1 MRGISPIIASVLLI
15 AITMSV
21 AVVLATFVTSYTS
34 ETVGRISPACMGGGI
49 IFVSADYPRL
59 ETSSG
64 KLTAVIESQFV
75 DLSDFTLDIWYD
87 NDTFASYEDEN
98 DLSLAAGATGTVLES
113 SVANPT
119 NVNKVRVSA
128 GNCVNV
134 KTGWTAPVTV

>member
-34 ETVGRISPACMGGGI
+34 ETVGRISPACVGGGI
-49 IFVSADYPRL
+49 IFVSSDYPRL
-59 ETSSG
+59 DG
-64 KLTAVIESQFV
+64 AKLTAVIESQFV

-87 NDTFASYEDEN
+87 NDTFASHEDEN
-98 DLSLAAGATGTVLES
+98 NLSLAAGATGTVLES
-113 SVANPT
+113 NVLNPAD
-119 NVNKVRVSA
+119 VNKVRVSA
-128 GNCVNV
+128 GNCINV